1 MKNREFLNAIVNGT
15 VTEEVVEY
23 AKAEIEKLDEANKK
37 RRENPDKKTL
47 EKRAENEVLK
57 EKVYAVLTENP
68 TLAADV
74 LTAVGENVTVQKIGY
89 ILRALVADGKAQAVA
104 VKVPTK
110 GLQNGYIRA

>member
-1 MKNREFLNAIVNGT
+1 MKNRDFLNAIVNGN
-15 VTEEVVEY
+15 VTEEVVEF
-23 AKAEIEKLDEANKK
+23 AKAEITKLDELNKK

-68 TLAADV
+68 TIAADV
-74 LTAVGENVTVQKIGY
+74 LAAVGEDVTVQKISS
-89 ILRALVADGKAQAVA
+89 ILRALVADGKAEAVA

-110 GLQNGYIRA
+110 GLQNGYVRA

>member
-1 MKNREFLNAIVNGT
+1 MKNREFLETVANGT
-15 VTEEVVEY
+15 VNEEVIEF
-23 AKAEIEKLDEANKK
+23 AKAEIEKIDAANAK
-37 RRENPDKKTL
+37 RRENPPKAVK

-74 LTAVGENVTVQKIGY
+74 RTAIGEDVTVQKIGY

>member
-1 MKNREFLNAIVNGT
+1 MKNREFLETVVNGT
-15 VTEEVVEY
+15 ITEEVVEF
-23 AKAEIEKLDEANKK
+23 AKAELAKMDELNKK

-47 EKRAENEVLK
+47 ERRAENEVLK

-68 TLAADV
+68 TIAADV
-74 LTAVGENVTVQKIGY
+74 LAAVGEDVTVQKISSV
-89 ILRALVADGKAQAVA
+89 LRALVADGKAEAVA

>member
-1 MKNREFLNAIVNGT
+1 MKNRDFLETVANGT
-15 VTEEVVEY
+15 ITDEAVEF
-23 AKAEIEKLDEANKK
+23 AKAALEKLDEANKK

-68 TLAADV
+68 ILAADV
-74 LTAVGENVTVQKIGY
+74 LTAVGEDVTVQKIGY